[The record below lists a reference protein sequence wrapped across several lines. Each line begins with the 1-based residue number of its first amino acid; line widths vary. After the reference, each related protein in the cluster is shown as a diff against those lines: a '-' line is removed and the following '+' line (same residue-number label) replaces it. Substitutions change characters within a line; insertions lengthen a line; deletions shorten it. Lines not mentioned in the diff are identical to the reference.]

1 MVITKKSLPRR
12 TVLRGLGAAIGLPLL
27 DGMVPAFAAI
37 RNSAARPVKRLG
49 AFYVPN
55 GMSMP
60 YWVPKQQGPLEL
72 TPSLTPLAP
81 VQDQVHVLS
90 GLANEEAK
98 QWLDEGDGDHSRCQA
113 AFLTGAHARKASGA
127 NTTLHVGVS
136 MDQLAARELREDT
149 QLASLEL
156 SLEANELVGQCE
168 DGYGCAYS
176 ATLAWRDANTPMP
189 MQTNPRAVFEHLFG
203 VVGSTETKARLQ
215 ALRRDRSILD
225 SVSEELSDLQ
235 RQLGRGDR
243 SKLGGY
249 LDSVRDIERRI
260 QIAESQSDRELP
272 DVVQPEVEGN
282 HVPRL
287 RIGLQPAVQGRSAP
301 IGAISVSVV
310 VKRRDGGSVKGRED
324 DVLHAQRDR
333 VADHKVSVGSIRS
346 WRVRGVRGHPV
357 AGAIIGRKAGAGT
370 VALGER
376 PSQVAVVVVARVEG
390 DVLVAAVLLSL
401 RYPLRRRE
409 AVHISSAR
417 AA

>member
-60 YWVPKQQGPLEL
+60 YWVPKQQGALQL
-72 TPSLTPLAP
+72 TPILTPLAP
-81 VQDQVHVLS
+81 VQDQVHLLS

-136 MDQLAARELREDT
+136 MDQLAAHELREDT

-203 VVGSTETKARLQ
+203 SVGSTET
-215 ALRRDRSILD
+215 
-225 SVSEELSDLQ
+225 
-235 RQLGRGDR
+235 
-243 SKLGGY
+243 
-249 LDSVRDIERRI
+249 
-260 QIAESQSDRELP
+260 
-272 DVVQPEVEGN
+272 
-282 HVPRL
+282 
-287 RIGLQPAVQGRSAP
+287 
-301 IGAISVSVV
+301 
-310 VKRRDGGSVKGRED
+310 
-324 DVLHAQRDR
+324 
-333 VADHKVSVGSIRS
+333 
-346 WRVRGVRGHPV
+346 
-357 AGAIIGRKAGAGT
+357 
-370 VALGER
+370 
-376 PSQVAVVVVARVEG
+376 
-390 DVLVAAVLLSL
+390 LSL
-401 RYPLRRRE
+401 I
-409 AVHISSAR
+409 HI
-417 AA
+417 